1 MVHKAPSYSNGSGS
15 VISIAGHPLHPMIV
29 PLPIASLLG
38 VFGADLMYI
47 ATLDTFWP
55 RFGFTLIVVGLATG
69 AVAAALGMLEAA
81 SLQRARSSG
90 MVWAHAA
97 GNVLVLI
104 MSVGNFKIRWEADHF
119 WVPNAVYLSGAVVV
133 LLFITSWLGGSMS
146 YKHGIGVSERVGS
159 SLPDENP
166 DLTPQGRADVS
177 QER

>member
-1 MVHKAPSYSNGSGS
+1 MAHKAPSYRNGSGS

-47 ATLDTFWP
+47 ATQDIFWS
-55 RFGFTLIVVGLATG
+55 RFGFTLIIVGLATG
-69 AVAAALGMLEAA
+69 AVAAALGLLEAA

-90 MVWAHAA
+90 MVWAHAVA
-97 GNVLVLI
+97 NVLALI
-104 MSVGNFKIRWEADHF
+104 TSLGNFKIRWEADSF
-119 WVPNAVYLSGAVVV
+119 WVPNAVYLSGAVVA
-133 LLFITSWLGGSMS
+133 LLFIAGWLGGSMS

-166 DLTPQGRADVS
+166 DLTLQGRADVS
-177 QER
+177 RER